1 MNLLEDIKNAFRQPN
16 NTLKQLIIINVL
28 VFVVL
33 IVLRTILYFTGGEGI
48 YSLILMNLAISS
60 SPLYFATHP
69 WTLIT
74 YFFTHEGFL
83 HIIFNMLN
91 LYWFGQLVSE
101 YLGDRKLLSLY
112 VLGGIA
118 GAVLYLLSYNFIPYF
133 ADRMVIGTMIGASAS
148 VLAIVVA
155 AATLLPNY
163 SFNLILIGPVKIKY
177 IAAFLV
183 LLSISGAIGSNAGGN
198 IAHLG
203 GALIGWLFIKQLQRG
218 NDMGRPVL
226 AVTDFVGNL
235 FKRKPKLKITH
246 RRTGGGFG
254 SSFGGGARANG
265 NSSGNRPNGTPS
277 QHEIDRILDKIS
289 SSGYE
294 SLSKEEKQKLFQAS
308 QKDS

>member
-1 MNLLEDIKNAFRQPN
+1 MSIIDDIKHSFREPN
-16 NTLKQLIIINVL
+16 NTLKQLILINVI

-33 IVLRTILYFTGGEGI
+33 IITRTLLYLTGAAGVYNLLLRFIALNSDPYIFLTR
-48 YSLILMNLAISS
+48 
-60 SPLYFATHP
+60 P

-91 LYWFGQLVSE
+91 LYWFGQLVRE
-101 YLGDRKLLSLY
+101 YLGERKLLSLY

-118 GAVLYLLSYNFIPYF
+118 GGLLYMLSYNLIPF
-133 ADRMVIGTMIGASAS
+133 FENRAAVSFMIGASAS

-155 AATLLPNY
+155 AATLLPNFT
-163 SFNLILIGPVKIKY
+163 FNLILIGPIRIKY

-183 LLSISGAIGSNAGGN
+183 LLSISGAVGDNAGGN

-218 NDMGRPVL
+218 NDMGRPIL
-226 AVTDFVGNL
+226 AVIDFFAGL
-235 FKRKPKLKITH
+235 FKRRPKLKVTH
-246 RRTGGGFG
+246 R
-254 SSFGGGARANG
+254 SANPFT
-265 NSSGNRPNGTPS
+265 NNRRSTTVNTTTSGKPDQN
-277 QHEIDRILDKIS
+277 EIDRILDKIS

-308 QKDS
+308 QKE

>member
-1 MNLLEDIKNAFRQPN
+1 MSIFEDIKDSFRRPN
-16 NTLKQLIIINVL
+16 NILKQLILINVI

-33 IVLRTILYFTGGEGI
+33 IVLKTVLYLIGSSGM
-48 YSLILMNLAISS
+48 YSTLMRYVALHA
-60 SPLYFATHP
+60 SPVTFITRP
-69 WTLIT
+69 WTLLT

-91 LYWFGQLVSE
+91 LYWFGQLIRE

-118 GAVLYLLSYNFIPYF
+118 GGVLYMLSYNFIPYF
-133 ADRMVIGTMIGASAS
+133 ADRAALSQMIGASAS
-148 VLAIVVA
+148 VLAIVVG

-163 SFNLILIGPVKIKY
+163 TFNLILIGPVRIKY

-183 LLSISGAIGSNAGGN
+183 ILSISGAVGDNAGGN

-203 GALIGWLFIKQLQRG
+203 GALIGWLFVRQLQRG
-218 NDMGRPVL
+218 SDMGRPVH
-226 AVTDFVGNL
+226 AVISFVTGI
-235 FKRKPKLKITH
+235 FKRRPKLKVTH
-246 RRTGGGFG
+246 RQTTTVGNGSASSSYTTSYGGK
-254 SSFGGGARANG
+254 
-265 NSSGNRPNGTPS
+265 PS
-277 QHEIDRILDKIS
+277 QMEIDRILDKIS

-308 QKDS
+308 QKD

>member
-1 MNLLEDIKNAFRQPN
+1 MMSITDDIKNAFRQPN
-16 NTLKQLIIINVL
+16 NTLKQLILINVI

-33 IVLRTILYFTGGEGI
+33 IVTRTIL
-48 YSLILMNLAISS
+48 ILTSGTWVYNATMRFLALNPDLFI
-60 SPLYFATHP
+60 FITRP

-91 LYWFGQLVSE
+91 LYWFGQLLRE

-112 VLGGIA
+112 MLGGIA
-118 GAVLYLLSYNFIPYF
+118 GGVLYMLSYNFIPYF
-133 ADRMVIGTMIGASAS
+133 ADRAAYSFMIGASAS
-148 VLAIVVA
+148 VLAIVVG
-155 AATLLPNY
+155 AATLLPNFA
-163 SFNLILIGPVKIKY
+163 FNLILIGPVRIKY

-183 LLSISGAIGSNAGGN
+183 LLSISGAVGDNAGGN

-203 GALIGWLFIKQLQRG
+203 GAFIGWLFVKQLQRG

-226 AVTDFVGNL
+226 AVLDFFANL
-235 FKRKPKLKITH
+235 FKRKPKLKVTH
-246 RRTGGGFG
+246 SSFTGG
-254 SSFGGGARANG
+254 RAK
-265 NSSGNRPNGTPS
+265 PNGKSSSSNGPIS
-277 QHEIDRILDKIS
+277 PDQSEIDRILDKIS

-308 QKDS
+308 QKD

>member
-1 MNLLEDIKNAFRQPN
+1 MSILEDIKHSFKQQN
-16 NTLKQLIIINVL
+16 NTLKQLILINVI

-33 IVLRTILYFTGGEGI
+33 IIIRTILVLTGGGGI
-48 YSLILMNLAISS
+48 YSTLMQFIALNSN
-60 SPLYFATHP
+60 PLVFITRP
-69 WTLIT
+69 WTLIS

-83 HIIFNMLN
+83 HIIFNLLN
-91 LYWFGQLVSE
+91 LYWFGQLIRE
-101 YLGDRKLLSLY
+101 YLGERKLLSLY
-112 VLGGIA
+112 FLGGIA
-118 GAVLYLLSYNFIPYF
+118 GGVLYMLSYNFIPYF
-133 ADRMVIGTMIGASAS
+133 ADRAVVSFMIGASAS

-163 SFNLILIGPVKIKY
+163 TFNLILIGPIRIKY

-183 LLSISGAIGSNAGGN
+183 LLSISGAVGDNAGGN

-203 GALIGWLFIKQLQRG
+203 GAFIGWLFVKQLQRG

-226 AVTDFVGNL
+226 AIFDFFANL
-235 FKRKPKLKITH
+235 FKKRPKLRVTH
-246 RRTGGGFG
+246 RNTIPFTNGRKTTTSQPGGK
-254 SSFGGGARANG
+254 
-265 NSSGNRPNGTPS
+265 PS

-308 QKDS
+308 QKE

>member
-1 MNLLEDIKNAFRQPN
+1 MSITNDIKNAFRQPN
-16 NTLKQLIIINVL
+16 NTLKQLILINVL

-33 IVLRTILYFTGGEGI
+33 IVTRTIL
-48 YSLILMNLAISS
+48 ILTNGTWVYNVIMRFLALNSDPFVFI
-60 SPLYFATHP
+60 TRP

-91 LYWFGQLVSE
+91 LYWFGQLLRE

-118 GAVLYLLSYNFIPYF
+118 GGVLYMLSYNFIPYF
-133 ADRMVIGTMIGASAS
+133 ADRSSFSFMIGASAS
-148 VLAIVVA
+148 VLAIVVG
-155 AATLLPNY
+155 AATLLPNFA
-163 SFNLILIGPVKIKY
+163 FNLILIGPVRIKY

-183 LLSISGAIGSNAGGN
+183 LLSISGAVGDNAGGN
-198 IAHLG
+198 IAHIG
-203 GALIGWLFIKQLQRG
+203 GAFIGWLFIKQLQRG

-226 AVTDFVGNL
+226 AVIDFFANL
-235 FKRKPKLKITH
+235 FKRKPKLKVTH
-246 RRTGGGFG
+246 SRFTGGGSAKPNG
-254 SSFGGGARANG
+254 RSSR
-265 NSSGNRPNGTPS
+265 SSGPGTPDQS
-277 QHEIDRILDKIS
+277 EIDRILDKIS

-308 QKDS
+308 QKD